1 MSLSL
6 FFNGNY
12 EKKLLRKFSFSC
24 SLDEDLPLFPV
35 AERYLNAIRDR
46 VNLAR
51 RIDVAEL
58 HMRRKTA
65 DIGWLKKSAK
75 EMDILIDDAS
85 DFSETDLYGSD
96 EEIGIVEQSRERR
109 ELKQLRDSLKRLI
122 AKPVFPKGFSYKYPT
137 SIGIDSNTPDAVK
150 AAGLIDPIYGQH
162 QQPQLNENALDV
174 MKNAIAEN
182 KVAKKQ
188 RKLKI
193 RH

>member
-1 MSLSL
+1 MRND
-6 FFNGNY
+6 FF
-12 EKKLLRKFSFSC
+12 FFA
-24 SLDEDLPLFPV
+24 DEDLPLFPV

-51 RIDVAEL
+51 RVDVAEL

-75 EMDILIDDAS
+75 EMDILIDDTS

-96 EEIGIVEQSRERR
+96 EEIGIAEQSRERR
-109 ELKQLRDSLKRLI
+109 ELKQLRDSLKRLL

-137 SIGIDSNTPDAVK
+137 SIGIDSNIPVAVK
-150 AAGLIDPIYGQH
+150 AAGLIDSMYGQQE
-162 QQPQLNENALDV
+162 QQPHQSQLNENALDV
-174 MKNAIAEN
+174 MKNAIEEN
-182 KVAKKQ
+182 KAAKKQ